1 MHIARKYASMAQILL
16 ANMLRRKGTMK
27 RSPSKAEDGGK
38 TLSSHG
44 VQVSHAPL
52 RILLVR
58 DFLTEPDDGLQA
70 IRSGLSDAGYELV
83 EIANADLSL
92 PELIKNKQPDLLII
106 ESETA
111 ARDLIEHVC
120 VSTQHDPRPIVL
132 FTDNSDKAAIHNS
145 LAAGIT
151 AYIVD
156 GLKPDRVKPVL
167 DVAYARFQ
175 FEQQLK
181 SELTD
186 TKSKLEE
193 RKLVDRAKGLM
204 MQQFGI
210 SEDEAYKRLRKL
222 SMEKSIRLAD
232 AAQRIIDIASAL
244 G

>member
-1 MHIARKYASMAQILL
+1 
-16 ANMLRRKGTMK
+16 MK
-27 RSPSKAEDGGK
+27 SLTRQQEISEK
-38 TLSSHG
+38 TEVDLPKRGISS
-44 VQVSHAPL
+44 SL
-52 RILLVR
+52 RILLIR
-58 DFLTEPDDGLQA
+58 DFITTPDDGLLA
-70 IRSGLSDAGYELV
+70 IQEGLAEAGYELTS
-83 EIANADLSL
+83 IANADLNL
-92 PELIKNKQPDLLII
+92 PDLIKTNQPDLLII

-120 VSTQHDPRPIVL
+120 VSTQHAPRPIVL
-132 FTDNSDKAAIHNS
+132 FTDNSDKNSIHNS

-156 GLKPDRVKPVL
+156 GLKPERVKPVL

-175 FEQQLK
+175 FEQQLRA
-181 SELTD
+181 ELTD

-232 AAQRIIDIASAL
+232 AAQRIIDVSSAL
-244 G
+244 S